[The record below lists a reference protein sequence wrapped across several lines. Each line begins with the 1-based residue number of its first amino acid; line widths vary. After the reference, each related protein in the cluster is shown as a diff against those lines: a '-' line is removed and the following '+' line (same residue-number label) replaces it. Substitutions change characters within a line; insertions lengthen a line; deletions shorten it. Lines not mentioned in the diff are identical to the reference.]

1 MLLIFLQRKMVGM
14 LILVTRSRVPASLIP
29 ETFGPSRIHVPKAP
43 ALGLLLERPLF
54 DNYNKKVADA
64 NKQVEAQVKKGKLS
78 QQEAEDGGQKK
89 ESVSFEDPELQA
101 KVNDFKKA
109 NVYDKMWL
117 ADAEDH
123 T

>member
-1 MLLIFLQRKMVGM
+1 MVGM
-14 LILVTRSRVPASLIP
+14 LILVVRSRVPSSLIP
-29 ETFGPSRIHVPKAP
+29 EMFGPSRIHVPKAP

-54 DNYNKKVADA
+54 DNYNKKIAES
-64 NKQVEAQVKKGKLS
+64 NKQVDAQVKKGRIS
-78 QQEAEDGGQKK
+78 QAEADDGGQRKD
-89 ESVSFEDPELQA
+89 SVSFEDAELQQ
-101 KVNDFKKA
+101 KVDEFKKA